1 MRLTVKIWGSIVRAI
16 PASSRSRSFAVA
28 LTFAIV
34 GGGWFTFQT
43 SAAPAPGEEADK
55 PPQKNVPATD
65 DPVSLL
71 AAAIDRQIA
80 ARWTEENVPPAPAA
94 DDAEFL
100 RRTCLNIVGRI
111 PSASEAQ
118 QFLDEPG
125 VSKRRAI
132 VDRLLAS
139 AAYPT
144 HLADLLRSAI
154 VPEANADPI
163 LQQQAEVF
171 ERWLRTRVAQDAGYD
186 QIVKTLITAD
196 PRSPDSGFYYL
207 AKQNKPENLAG
218 GVSRVFLG
226 VRIECAQCHNHPFAK
241 WKREQFWQ
249 LAAFFAGVESDP
261 RGMAKEDTQLA
272 ELVIPNSGKKVTAH
286 FLGGEEEAS
295 TSRVAGGPR
304 ERLANWITAPRN
316 PYFARAAA
324 NRIWAHLMG
333 IGLVDPIDDFDESNP
348 PSHPE
353 LLDLLA
359 DEFARQKF
367 DVRFLIRAICASRT
381 YQLSSTQTDP
391 RQSNRHLFAR
401 APVKGL
407 TPAELAGSLTQA
419 IGESDEPAQMMSPPV
434 FGRNTSPLQALVMEQ
449 FKNENADPVD
459 SETTILQALA
469 LMNSPV
475 IDESTAPGRGST
487 LAALLDAPFLDTAS
501 RIEML
506 YLSTLSRR
514 PSAEESRR
522 LVHYVERGGAHAAS
536 KPKLGNV
543 FSQMITTDK
552 SKSKSDQESAL
563 GDVFWALLNSSEFL
577 TNH

>member
-1 MRLTVKIWGSIVRAI
+1 V
-16 PASSRSRSFAVA
+16 PAKSGR
-28 LTFAIV
+28 
-34 GGGWFTFQT
+34 
-43 SAAPAPGEEADK
+43 
-55 PPQKNVPATD
+55 PATD
-65 DPVSLL
+65 DSVSLV

-80 ARWTEENVPPAPAA
+80 ARWTEENVPPAPPA

-100 RRTCLNIVGRI
+100 RRTYLNIAGRI
-111 PSASEAQ
+111 PTVSEAE

-125 VSKRRAI
+125 TAKRRVL
-132 VDRLLAS
+132 VDRLLSS

-144 HLADLLRSAI
+144 HLADLLRTVI
-154 VPEANADPI
+154 VPEANTDFQ
-163 LQQQAEVF
+163 LQQQGEVF
-171 ERWLRTRVAQDAGYD
+171 ERWLRTRIAQNAGYD
-186 QIVKTLITAD
+186 KIVTALIAGD
-196 PRSPDSGFYYL
+196 PQSDDSRFYFL
-207 AKQNKPENLAG
+207 AKGNKPENLAA

-241 WKREQFWQ
+241 WHREQFWQ
-249 LAAFFAGVESDP
+249 LAAFFAGLRSDP
-261 RGMAKEDTQLA
+261 SGMAGVDTKLA
-272 ELVIPNSGKKVTAH
+272 EIAIPDINKKVSAR
-286 FLGGEEEAS
+286 FLDGEVAAV
-295 TSRVAGGPR
+295 TSNGPLGPR
-304 ERLANWITAPRN
+304 GVLADWITSKQN

-324 NRIWAHLMG
+324 NRVWAQFMG
-333 IGLVDPIDDFDESNP
+333 TGLVDPVDDFDESNP

-381 YQLSSTQTDP
+381 YQLSSVQTDP
-391 RQSNRHLFAR
+391 RQANRRLFAR

-407 TPAELAGSLTQA
+407 TPAELAASLSQA
-419 IGESDEPAQMMSPPV
+419 MGESDDPAPMMSDQV
-434 FGRNTSPLQALVMEQ
+434 FFGRETSQLRRLVMDL
-449 FKNENADPVD
+449 FKNESADLVD

-475 IDESTAPGRGST
+475 MDESTAPRRGST
-487 LAALLDAPFLDTAS
+487 LAALLDAPFLDTRG

-506 YLSTLSRR
+506 YLCTLSRR
-514 PSAEESRR
+514 PTTDETKTLIR
-522 LVHYVERGGAHAAS
+522 YVERGGAHAAS

-543 FSQMITTDK
+543 FQQTIATDK
-552 SKSKSDQESAL
+552 SKIRSDHEIAL